1 MEKLKNIL
9 SSESKD
15 LKVLD
20 VGTGIG
26 SFIEVLQDSLPG
38 YSNIIGID
46 TKKESLARA
55 IKEYEDERTEFM
67 CMDGA
72 DMKFDNDSIDIIS
85 ISNTLHHLP
94 NKEKV
99 LSEIKRVLKPDGLII
114 INEMISDNQS
124 EKQLSH
130 VKIHHLQGE
139 IDTYLG
145 ICHNKTFS
153 ENELVKIVEDL
164 NLEIVD
170 MFKFNTHEEQEE
182 NEDLEEEKEILDQC
196 FRGLASVIGEISD
209 LEMHTKYSQ
218 ILEGLKSELYSI
230 GVFGAT
236 ELMIV
241 CRKKE

>member
-85 ISNTLHHLP
+85 ISNTIHHLP

-99 LSEIKRVLKPDGLII
+99 LSEIKRVLKPNGLII

-170 MFKFNTHEEQEE
+170 KFKFNTHEEQEE

-196 FRGLASVIGEISD
+196 FQGLASVIREISD
-209 LEMHTKYSQ
+209 LEMHEKYSQ

-241 CRKKE
+241 CRKN